1 MPMNKTNQFLIYQ
14 TEDGKVRIETQFKDE
29 TVWLSQKQIGE
40 LFQKSKATIS
50 EHIKNIFSE
59 GELQENSVV
68 RDFRTTANDDY
79 NETNKILKRKI

>member
-1 MPMNKTNQFLIYQ
+1 MNKTNQFLIYQ
-14 TEDGKVRIETQFKDE
+14 TADGKVRIETQFKDE